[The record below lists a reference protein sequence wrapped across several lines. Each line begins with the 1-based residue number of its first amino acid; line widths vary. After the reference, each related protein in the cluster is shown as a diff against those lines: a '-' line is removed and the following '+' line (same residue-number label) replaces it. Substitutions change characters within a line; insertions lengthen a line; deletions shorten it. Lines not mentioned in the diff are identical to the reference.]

1 MKLLNQ
7 NLWKQSRNKI
17 QSIRYSA
24 YTQGLMRLTRIA
36 LKAFGGLIGFLA
48 GAFAFIHRFAGR
60 FFRMGGAV
68 RSQMGNHDGVNAH

>member
-1 MKLLNQ
+1 
-7 NLWKQSRNKI
+7 
-17 QSIRYSA
+17 
-24 YTQGLMRLTRIA
+24 MRLTRIA
-36 LKAFGGLIGFLA
+36 LKAVGGLIGFLA